1 MIKANIIVD
10 KNVWKKKIKNP
21 KYYIKN
27 KLKKIPKVL
36 NLKLKKQEISL
47 FLTDSKKMRELNYK
61 FRKKNKITD
70 ILSFPFSTNNI
81 KNGYLGDIAIS
92 YEIVNQRSKKTNFK
106 IEFDKMWVHGY
117 LHLIG
122 FNHKK
127 LKEFKIMNKIENKIL
142 KQIES

>member
-10 KNVWKKKIKNP
+10 KNVWKNKIKNP
-21 KYYIKN
+21 EYYIKN
-27 KLKKIPKVL
+27 KLKKIPKIL
-36 NLKLKKQEISL
+36 KLKLKKQEISL
-47 FLTDSKKMRELNYK
+47 FLTNSKKMRELNYK
-61 FRKKNKITD
+61 FRKKNKIAD
-70 ILSFPFSTNNI
+70 ILSFPFSAKKI

-92 YEIVNQRSKKTNFK
+92 YEMVKQRSKKTNFK

-127 LKEFKIMNKIENKIL
+127 LNEFKIMNKIENKIL
-142 KQIES
+142 KQIER